1 MIVVGLALRLWVLGT
16 AAVGSSAEGVPS
28 DGSDAVSAPGT
39 SPMPVASSAPSD
51 TSPAPVA
58 SSVAPDV
65 ALSPSTE
72 TARPSAANLLFLQAL
87 GSGLFYSLNYE
98 RYVDAWRVGF
108 RLGGSFF
115 SLPVSKYGAS
125 ENLVVLTF
133 PLTASY
139 YVGARNHKL
148 QLGLGATFLYTYAS
162 TDTEG
167 IRFENERTG
176 FGVAAT
182 AVVGYRYIPSDG
194 GFSFGAAFTPLLRTT
209 KFLPWGGIDVGYAF

>member
-1 MIVVGLALRLWVLGT
+1 MIALGFALRFWALE
-16 AAVGSSAEGVPS
+16 APAVGSTAEIAPAEVAPVEVAPPAEVAPVEVASAEAES
-28 DGSDAVSAPGT
+28 RA
-39 SPMPVASSAPSD
+39 
-51 TSPAPVA
+51 
-58 SSVAPDV
+58 
-65 ALSPSTE
+65 
-72 TARPSAANLLFLQAL
+72 SAANILFLQAL

-108 RLGGSFF
+108 RVGGSFF

-133 PLTASY
+133 PVTASY
-139 YVGARNHKL
+139 YVGARSHKL
-148 QLGLGATFLYTYAS
+148 QLGLGMTFLYTDAS

-176 FGVAAT
+176 FGAAAT
-182 AVVGYRYIPSDG
+182 AIVGYRYIPSDG
-194 GFSFGAAFTPLLRTT
+194 GFSFGASFTPLLRTT